1 MNERVYPCEFCDTL
15 LEQEERFVTL
25 TLSRGGK
32 LYVFEGV
39 PARVCPN
46 CGHRY
51 YDGPMITRL
60 ERLIR
65 DNALP
70 DAEPIEAYRVH
81 FTTTG
86 D

>member
-1 MNERVYPCEFCDTL
+1 MTERYYPCDFCDTA
-15 LEQEERFVTL
+15 LEQAPKLVNLSL
-25 TLSRGGK
+25 TRGAK
-32 LYVFEGV
+32 LYVFENV
-39 PARVCPN
+39 PAQVCPN

-65 DNALP
+65 ENALTG
-70 DAEPIEAYRVH
+70 AEPLEAYKVPYVAA
-81 FTTTG
+81 G